1 MRTFSEAQY
10 EETKQNILKAALDIC
25 AAEGFEGLT
34 IEKVAR
40 RLGLTKPALY
50 HYFRNKEAL
59 LVELTLQYLEAGNRD
74 IPRILSEPGLSHQER
89 LRRLL
94 EYYIIQGKE
103 EPGYFYLQHHINNL
117 LEILSP
123 SQEKERIRILSYQIP
138 RTIMEFIQEGIQAG
152 AFTAMDPMTM
162 GTLILSMLSGVL
174 LHSSMPGIKN
184 MPAEELSRM
193 VSHIILQGVQP

>member
-1 MRTFSEAQY
+1 MRTFSEVQY
-10 EETKQNILKAALDIC
+10 EETKHTILKTALDIC
-25 AAEGFEGLT
+25 ASEGFEGLT

-50 HYFRNKEAL
+50 HYFKNKEAL

-74 IPRILSEPGLSHQER
+74 IARILSEPGLSHQER
-89 LRRLL
+89 LRNLL

-117 LEILSP
+117 LEVLTPSP
-123 SQEKERIRILSYQIP
+123 EKERIRALSYQIP
-138 RTIMEFIQEGIQAG
+138 HTIMEFIQDGITEG
-152 AFTAMDPMTM
+152 AFTPMDPMTM

-174 LHSSMPGIKN
+174 LHSSMPGIKH
-184 MPAEELSRM
+184 MPAAELSRM